1 MDLIDFSKVYS
12 ASKKSLHS
20 PFFPSNVMAIVA
32 GRTGSGKTNLIMNLL
47 TQPNLL
53 SYSSVYIYTTTL
65 YQESYVYLRQYY
77 EQLSQYTK
85 ATTGKLVTIGHFYSS
100 DEEILD
106 PSLLDKTQHHIMIFD
121 DVMHKVQ
128 SIIKGHFCRGMHSNI
143 SVFYLVQSLHH
154 ISKHCIRENCTK

>member
-12 ASKKSLHS
+12 KSKKSLHS
-20 PFFPSNVMAIVA
+20 QFFPANVMAMS
-32 GRTGSGKTNLIMNLL
+32 GSGKTNLIMNLL

-77 EQLSQYTK
+77 EKLSQYIK
-85 ATTGKLVTIGHFYSS
+85 ATTGKIVTIGHFYSS

-106 PSLLDKTQHHIMIFD
+106 PSLLDKTQHHIMTAF
-121 DVMHKVQ
+121 
-128 SIIKGHFCRGMHSNI
+128 I
-143 SVFYLVQSLHH
+143 SYSMTSCL
-154 ISKHCIRENCTK
+154 